1 MNLVMPQKAM
11 FGFAEILVIA
21 AFGWL
26 VTKVLR
32 AANRGTMD
40 TSSRQVPPPDPG
52 TPMQRSRTE
61 ELGPGDRSSATQPGT
76 PPVLP
81 PTPPPTRDEQI
92 AELRRRYVA
101 DEITVEEYESE
112 LDRLLKAK

>member
-11 FGFAEILVIA
+11 FGFGEILVIA

-32 AANRGTMD
+32 VANREKID
-40 TSSRQVPPPDPG
+40 SSNRQVPPPDPG
-52 TPMQRSRTE
+52 TPVQRSRTE
-61 ELGPGDRSSATQPGT
+61 ELGPGDRSSATQT
-76 PPVLP
+76 SPPRAVP
-81 PTPPPTRDEQI
+81 PAAPPTRDEQI